1 MFRLAHISDV
11 HLAPLPQPGIGQLF
25 NKRITGYL
33 NWQRRKHNLVEGILE
48 RLIEDLKAKEPD
60 HLAITGDLINLSL
73 PAEIENA
80 AKFLEQTGDPDWV
93 TAIMGNHDAYV
104 AGAREKAIAAWQP
117 YLSGDGSA
125 LESVQAYPV
134 LRKRGD
140 VSIIACNSAITTPP
154 FFATGKAGEDQLHR
168 LANMLAELDGTC
180 RVLLIHHPPFG
191 NATPFMKRL
200 IDADRFRNVVAN
212 SGAELILHGHTHLDT
227 LTSIDGKGNKVPV
240 VCVPAAGQAPGGHKP
255 AAGYN
260 LFNIDKKGDEF
271 SITLDKFRYSENSDK
286 PVHAGNFEL

>member
-11 HLAPLPQPGIGQLF
+11 HLAPLPQPGFSQLF

-48 RLIEDLKAKEPD
+48 RLVEDLKSKQPD

-80 AKFLEQTGDPDWV
+80 AKFLEQTGDPDWI

-117 YLSGDGSA
+117 YLSGDASL
-125 LESVQAYPV
+125 LESVQSYPA

-154 FFATGKAGEDQLHR
+154 FFATGKAGEDQLEK
-168 LANMLAELDGTC
+168 LGNMLAELEGTC
-180 RVLLIHHPPFG
+180 RVVLIHHPPFK

-200 IDADRFRNVVAN
+200 IDADKFRKVIEMN
-212 SGAELILHGHTHLDT
+212 GAELILHGHTHLDT
-227 LTSIDGKGNKVPV
+227 VTSIDGNGSKVPV

-260 LFNIDKKGDEF
+260 IFNIVKNATKF
-271 SITLDKFRYSENSDK
+271 SIMLDKYRYSNSTDK
-286 PVHAGNFEL
+286 PIHAGNIEL